1 MKRKFF
7 HSLTLSA
14 SLRKFNIEMNQ
25 TKFKKLVYLTV
36 IFGSLLCNAQ
46 NKAKHSGL
54 FEYKNNAYSSLCLKD
69 SVKSVKSFYSKVKDS
84 VPTIERNRFLNDND
98 FRAIPPFVEFNIQ
111 GQLTKLTGCGITLKG
126 YIYDDLCKNIYE
138 YDEKDIN
145 AKAKYRI
152 EFEQKFPVA
161 NWNLLI
167 KPNENRFYFGGS
179 YDQNGK
185 RLKDL
190 IQSIYQY
197 KYDKSGRII
206 EESLYSPY
214 AEDSIAVKSIK
225 KEDLITRKTFIY
237 NNKNQ
242 VIIQKITVGDYGKQV
257 GNYSDFG
264 TEVGYCDDL
273 QLKYAYDS
281 MGRITQ
287 VILFGCS
294 EIVSQEDY
302 KYNTLK
308 NYVTEVKRF
317 RGGLGSDDCK
327 NTISYYNEFGDI
339 LKKELTPLDQ
349 FIVQL
354 REPKYR
360 FRYYDYDY
368 DKHNNWIRC
377 RMYLDG
383 TQEGEPSIILERE
396 IEYFNEIEK

>member
-1 MKRKFF
+1 MNKIL
-7 HSLTLSA
+7 SLIL
-14 SLRKFNIEMNQ
+14 
-25 TKFKKLVYLTV
+25 
-36 IFGSLLCNAQ
+36 IFILCFSFDCNAQ
-46 NKAKHSGL
+46 NKAKYSGL
-54 FEYKNNAYSSLCLKD
+54 FEYKNNAYTSLCLKD

-98 FRAIPPFVEFNIQ
+98 LRAIPPFVEFNIH

-167 KPNENRFYFGGS
+167 KPNENTFYYGS
-179 YDQNGK
+179 YYDKNGK
-185 RLKDL
+185 PLKSL
-190 IQSIYQY
+190 LQSIYIY
-197 KYDKSGRII
+197 KYDKLGRIK
-206 EESLYSPY
+206 EESEYCPH

-225 KEDLITRKTFIY
+225 KEDLMTRKTFEY

-242 VIIQKITVGDYGKQV
+242 VIIQKITAGDYGKQV
-257 GNYSDFG
+257 GNYSDFA

-273 QLKYAYDS
+273 QLKYSYDS

-287 VILFGCS
+287 VILFGCG
-294 EIVSQEDY
+294 EIVAQEDY
-302 KYNTLK
+302 KYDTLK

-317 RGGLGSDDCK
+317 RGGPGTDDCK
-327 NTISYYNEFGDI
+327 NTISFYNEFGDI
-339 LKKELTPLDQ
+339 VKKELTPLNQ
-349 FIVQL
+349 SIVQL
-354 REPKYR
+354 WEPKYR
-360 FRYYDYDY
+360 YRYYDYDY

-377 RMYLDG
+377 RMFLEG
-383 TQEGEPSIILERE
+383 NHEGEPSIILERE
-396 IEYFNEIEK
+396 IEYYNEQKNN